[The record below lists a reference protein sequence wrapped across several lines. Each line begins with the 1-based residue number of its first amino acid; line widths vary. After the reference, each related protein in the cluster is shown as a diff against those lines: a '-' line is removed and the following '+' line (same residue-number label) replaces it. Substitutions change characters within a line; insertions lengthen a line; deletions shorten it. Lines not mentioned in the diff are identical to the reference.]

1 MPKKISQLEIL
12 ETLFTEKYPEFSKI
26 VKKSRVFLN
35 ESLTDNVF
43 IEDANGLLKPLEK
56 GILHSCLTTCLYEMQ
71 ISEINRQKS
80 LISTFLSKF
89 EKPESDFDREGENYF
104 VGKNFAVYLPKL
116 SKKKYVKISAMLKD
130 QSQWFHST
138 QSLKKNFITRYSQIK
153 FPSNVDDFVVECAVE
168 KIKKILLRCMGQ
180 QEASVEEFLNY
191 LAVAIIGIRKA
202 DYFLILQG
210 VGGTGKGLILEFLKL
225 IFGEYF
231 TTIDTEAFLNGKPS
245 IKQELYYKR
254 TARIISIQEPSEEKK
269 KVGLLK
275 KVTGRGKI
283 EIEGKE
289 FSMNSLFIIDSNF
302 PVEPTAFDSGFNR
315 RAYILPFGPTIPEE
329 EQNREYIKE
338 LTELAPY
345 FLLELFRRFSCI
357 DIAKIQRPKI
367 TETVRYWN
375 SIERNGKF
383 VQAFMDICCTADVE
397 TGKEISL
404 KDIREV
410 FQTHFPVI
418 YSEYRRK
425 FLFWFDGD
433 QFKTT
438 IQKTTAREFDAEFL
452 VRFKNC
458 GLKNGYKTIRNL
470 VIGNPGEFQT
480 MEQRQI
486 EDLMKRFHLN
496 EDEAKV
502 RIDSARAPSV
512 AKSKA
517 NFLEDDYRDL
527 LSYVGP
533 WGLQCFK
540 ILDGN
545 PREWKKAV
553 IEYLSYSKLQPIFS
567 FKCDFVNKFISPQES
582 ERLCGILEQRLSE
595 KMQFPENCVSDVV
608 INDILEVIFDAFAK
622 GVRENLK
629 NRHMISPMNPHF
641 QISQMNLGISP
652 TSINLPF
659 PQPFGFVPQ
668 MTIIPPIQQSAA
680 GNMDGTSTEKLIL
693 GKKN

>member
-1 MPKKISQLEIL
+1 MPKISQLEIL

-26 VKKSRVFLN
+26 IKKSRVFSN
-35 ESLTDNVF
+35 EALTDNVF
-43 IEDANGLLKPLEK
+43 VGDDKGVLKPLEK
-56 GILHSCLTTCLYEMQ
+56 GVLHSCLTTCLYEMQ
-71 ISEINRQKS
+71 ISEINRQKC
-80 LISTFLSKF
+80 LIRTFLSKF
-89 EKPESDFDREGENYF
+89 EKPESDFDRDAENYF
-104 VGKNFAVYLPKL
+104 VGENFAVYLPKL
-116 SKKKYVKISAMLKD
+116 SKKKYAKISAMLKD

-168 KIKKILLRCMGQ
+168 KIKKILLRCMGN
-180 QEASVEEFLNY
+180 QESSVEEFLNY
-191 LAVAIIGIRKA
+191 LAVAIVGIRMA
-202 DYFLILQG
+202 DYFIIMQG

-275 KVTGRGKI
+275 KVTGRGTI

-329 EQNREYIKE
+329 EQNREYLKE
-338 LTELAPY
+338 LKELAPY

-357 DIAKIQRPKI
+357 DIAKIHRPKM

-375 SIERNGKF
+375 SIERNEKF
-383 VQAFMDICCTADVE
+383 VQAFMDICCTSDVE
-397 TGKEISL
+397 TGREITL
-404 KDIREV
+404 KDIREE
-410 FQTHFPVI
+410 FQSHFPAI

-512 AKSKA
+512 AKAKL
-517 NFLEDDYRDL
+517 NPLEEDYRDL
-527 LSYVGP
+527 LSYVGL
-533 WGLQCFK
+533 WGLHFFR
-540 ILDGN
+540 IFDGN
-545 PREWKKAV
+545 PRGWKNAV
-553 IEYLSYSKLQPIFS
+553 INYLCVTKLQSLNS
-567 FKCDFVNKFISPQES
+567 FRCDFVIKFVSPSET
-582 ERLCGILEQRLSE
+582 ERLCEILRQRFSE
-595 KMQFPENCVSDVV
+595 KIQFPEECVSDVA
-608 INDILEVIFDAFAK
+608 INDVLNLIFDAFAK

-629 NRHMISPMNPHF
+629 NRHLISPTSPQF
-641 QISQMNLGISP
+641 QIFQMNLGISP
-652 TSINLPF
+652 TSLNLPF

-668 MTIIPPIQQSAA
+668 MAIIPPIQQSAA
-680 GNMDGTSTEKLIL
+680 GNMNGTSTTKLLL

>member
-71 ISEINRQKS
+71 ISEINRQKC
-80 LISTFLSKF
+80 LIRTFLSKF
-89 EKPESDFDREGENYF
+89 EKPESDFDRDAENYF
-104 VGKNFAVYLPKL
+104 VGENFAVYLPKL
-116 SKKKYVKISAMLKD
+116 SKKKYAKISAMLKD

-153 FPSNVDDFVVECAVE
+153 FPSNIDDFVVECAVE
-168 KIKKILLRCMGQ
+168 KIKKILLRCMGN
-180 QEASVEEFLNY
+180 QESSVEDFLNY
-191 LAVAIIGIRKA
+191 LAVAIVGIRKA

-210 VGGTGKGLILEFLKL
+210 VGGTGKGLILDLLRL
-225 IFGEYF
+225 IFGGYF

-275 KVTGRGKI
+275 QVTGRGTI

-289 FSMNSLFIIDSNF
+289 FSMNSLFVIDSNF
-302 PVEPTAFDSGFNR
+302 PVEATAFDSGFNR

-338 LTELAPY
+338 LKELAPY
-345 FLLELFRRFSCI
+345 FLIELFRRFSCI

-397 TGKEISL
+397 TGNDISL

-553 IEYLSYSKLQPIFS
+553 IEYLCYSKLQPIFS

-680 GNMDGTSTEKLIL
+680 GNMDGSSKTKLIL
-693 GKKN
+693 GGKN